1 LQKIIH
7 FKNTEQRE
15 GKMLKT
21 IKLAMALTAG
31 TAMFMGATSL
41 ASMQTARVV
50 AMRSDAAV
58 IGKMS
63 REEYD
68 RINKQGAEAV
78 AAVQPTSAPL
88 SKADEK
94 LMMEVAMG
102 GMMQL
107 EIGKVA
113 VEKATNEEAKIL
125 AQSEVEE
132 QTGLGNK
139 LKEIAA
145 AKNITLPSAPDAK
158 TQAMVTKMQ
167 SLSGAD
173 FDKTYVKESGVKNHE
188 KLDKTMGKVESKAT
202 DPALKGV
209 AQAAH
214 PLVRTHLQVSREV
227 LAKMSGNNSGNNS
240 SGSMNNSSNSNSN
253 ANR

>member
-1 LQKIIH
+1 
-7 FKNTEQRE
+7 
-15 GKMLKT
+15 MLKT
-21 IKLAMALTAG
+21 IKSAIAFTAG
-31 TAMFMGATSL
+31 TVIFMGATSL
-41 ASMQTARVV
+41 ASMQMMSPVNTN
-50 AMRSDAAV
+50 SDAAV

-78 AAVQPTSAPL
+78 AAVQATSEPL
-88 SKADEK
+88 SKSDEK
-94 LMMEVAMG
+94 MMMEVAMG
-102 GMMQL
+102 GIMQL

-113 VEKATNEEAKIL
+113 VTKANNEEAKVL

-132 QTGLGNK
+132 QTGLSNK

-158 TQAMVTKMQ
+158 TQKMVAKMQ
-167 SLSGAD
+167 SLSAAD

-188 KLDKTMGKVESKAT
+188 KLDKIMSKVESKAT

-227 LAKMSGNNSGNNS
+227 LAKMSGSMARNNS
-240 SGSMNNSSNSNSN
+240 SNGDSMNSNSSNSNSSNSNSN
-253 ANR
+253 INR

>member
-1 LQKIIH
+1 
-7 FKNTEQRE
+7 
-15 GKMLKT
+15 MLKT
-21 IKLAMALTAG
+21 IKLVVGLAFCGTIFVGAG
-31 TAMFMGATSL
+31 SV
-41 ASMQTARVV
+41 ASMQEMQTANTGSN
-50 AMRSDAAV
+50 AEM

-113 VEKATNEEAKIL
+113 VEKATDEEAKIL

-132 QTGLGNK
+132 QTGLSNK

-145 AKNITLPSAPDAK
+145 AKNITLPAAPDAK
-158 TQAMVTKMQ
+158 TQAMVAKMQ
-167 SLSGAD
+167 SLSGAE
-173 FDKTYVKESGVKNHE
+173 FDRTYVKESGVKNHE
-188 KLDKTMGKVESKAT
+188 KLDKTMSKVESKAT
-202 DPALKGV
+202 DASLKGV
-209 AQAAH
+209 AVAAH
-214 PLVRTHLQVSREV
+214 PLVRTHLQVSKDV
-227 LAKMSGNNSGNNS
+227 LDKMQGGGMTKNNS
-240 SGSMNNSSNSNSN
+240 SGGSTGSNSNSN
-253 ANR
+253 R